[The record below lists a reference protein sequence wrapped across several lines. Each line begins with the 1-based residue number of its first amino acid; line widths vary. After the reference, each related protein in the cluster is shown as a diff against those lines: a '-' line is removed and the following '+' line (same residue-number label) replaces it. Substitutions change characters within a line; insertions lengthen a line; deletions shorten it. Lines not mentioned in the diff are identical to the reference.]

1 MQKIQPRRKE
11 FGSLEFLSHFWK
23 QQDDWVMMLAMA
35 QDTELIKEST
45 ATSL

>member
-35 QDTELIKEST
+35 QNTELIKEST